1 MARSVLP
8 TSASTGKVLFLA
20 LLVSS
25 FLALPTPAT
34 ALSDSLILTP
44 DAGDNPIGT
53 THKLTATVTEGG
65 APVANVQVGFFGQ
78 SGSVNLVICQET
90 NDFFTVTGANGQAVC
105 TYRGSCGG
113 TDTILA
119 FADTN
124 SNRSFDTG
132 EPSDT
137 ATKRWRTTPAT
148 KLTLTPTAETNI
160 VGTEQCVD
168 AQADND
174 TGPAGGQTVS
184 FTVTGANPQA
194 TEVVTNASGFA
205 QFCYTGDNAGLDT
218 ITAFVDSNDNNT
230 RDASEPQATATK
242 RWLATQPAITL
253 EPPTADN
260 PIGTTH
266 TLTARVT
273 EGGAP
278 VANVQVGF
286 FGQSGSVNC
295 VICQE
300 TNNFFTVT
308 EANGQAVC
316 TYTGTTA
323 ARTRSSPSPTR
334 TATAPS
340 TPVSRATRRRSAG
353 ARPPRRASPSRRPP
367 RPTSSRPSSAL
378 TRRPTT
384 TPVQPAARPSASR
397 SRAPTRRQSKS

>member
-1 MARSVLP
+1 M
-8 TSASTGKVLFLA
+8 
-20 LLVSS
+20 
-25 FLALPTPAT
+25 
-34 ALSDSLILTP
+34 
-44 DAGDNPIGT
+44 
-53 THKLTATVTEGG
+53 
-65 APVANVQVGFFGQ
+65 ANVQVGFFGQ
-78 SGSVNLVICQET
+78 SGSVNFVFCQET

-105 TYRGSCGG
+105 TYTGNNGG

-148 KLTLTPTAETNI
+148 RLTLTPTAETNI

-168 AQADND
+168 AQADHD
-174 TGPAGGQTVS
+174 TGPAGDQTVS

-194 TEVVTNASGFA
+194 IEVVTNASGFA

-230 RDASEPQATATK
+230 KDASEPQAVATK

-266 TLTARVT
+266 TLTATVT

-286 FGQSGSVNC
+286 FGQPGSVNF
-295 VICQE
+295 VLLPGDQR
-300 TNNFFTVT
+300 FLHGHGRQRPGGLHLH
-308 EANGQAVC
+308 GQQ
-316 TYTGTTA
+316 
-323 ARTRSSPSPTR
+323 
-334 TATAPS
+334 
-340 TPVSRATRRRSAG
+340 RRHG
-353 ARPPRRASPSRRPP
+353 HDPRLRRHEQ
-367 RPTSSRPSSAL
+367 
-378 TRRPTT
+378 
-384 TPVQPAARPSASR
+384 QPLLRHR
-397 SRAPTRRQSKS
+397 